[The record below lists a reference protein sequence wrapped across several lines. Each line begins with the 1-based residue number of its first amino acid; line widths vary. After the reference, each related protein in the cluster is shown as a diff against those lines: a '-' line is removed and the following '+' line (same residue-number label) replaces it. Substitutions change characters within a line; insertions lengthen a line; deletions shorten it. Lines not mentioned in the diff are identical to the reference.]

1 MPGLPRPHYHPEE
14 SDPDWLAAAVQFHG
28 HLGPWATAGLRMGM
42 AARKAAGAEGYFDL
56 AVECRGPLV
65 RPPKSCFLDG
75 LQVSTGATLG
85 KRNLRWI
92 EADELVVRVEN
103 TVTGRNVNVRP
114 TAKLLKMLA
123 SIRPPAAEKSG
134 AADSSAGEQDHVV
147 LEEIARAIAAAPDRD
162 LLVVSA
168 SGGAADSPEDVPR

>member
-1 MPGLPRPHYHPEE
+1 MPGLPKPHYHPVE

-28 HLGPWATAGLRMGM
+28 HLGPWATAGLRLGM

-56 AVECRGPLV
+56 EVECHGPLA
-65 RPPKSCFLDG
+65 RPPRSCFLDG

-103 TVTGRNVNVRP
+103 TATGRNVYVRP
-114 TAKLLKMLA
+114 SKRLLEMLA
-123 SIRPPAAEKSG
+123 SIRPPAEKSG
-134 AADSSAGEQDHVV
+134 AKDSSAVERDHVA
-147 LEEIARAIAAAPDRD
+147 LEKIARAIAAAADRD
-162 LLVVSA
+162 LLVVSP
-168 SGGAADSPEDVPR
+168 SDSPTDNPEDVPR